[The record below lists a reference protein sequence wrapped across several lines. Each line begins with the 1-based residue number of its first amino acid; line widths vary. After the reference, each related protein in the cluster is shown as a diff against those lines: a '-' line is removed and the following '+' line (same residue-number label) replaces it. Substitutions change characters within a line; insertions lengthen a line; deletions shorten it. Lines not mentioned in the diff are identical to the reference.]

1 MTSPLA
7 YGLGVMMA
15 QAQRE
20 VPAMNGGIQDLLVY
34 LCGAA
39 IVGIVV
45 ALVSLWREFAAH
57 KLHVAEVYMNSH
69 DVDEIKNELR
79 ALRDVVYKIAVKMD
93 VPTFSE
99 PYRRL

>member
-1 MTSPLA
+1 MEGQIS
-7 YGLGVMMA
+7 GLL
-15 QAQRE
+15 Q
-20 VPAMNGGIQDLLVY
+20 Y
-34 LCGAA
+34 LIGAA
-39 IVGIVV
+39 VVGLVV
-45 ALVSLWREFAAH
+45 AVITLWRELSAH

-99 PYRRL
+99 AYRR